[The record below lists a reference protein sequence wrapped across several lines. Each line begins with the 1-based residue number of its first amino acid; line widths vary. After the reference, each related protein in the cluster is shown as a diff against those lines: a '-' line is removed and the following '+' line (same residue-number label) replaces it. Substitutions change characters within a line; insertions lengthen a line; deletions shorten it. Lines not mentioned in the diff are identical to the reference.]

1 MNQSIA
7 RVATLLVAIAAV
19 SGCYQKIG
27 PGGIEQG
34 AGSCKQTIDKDGVK
48 QGCGWMG
55 QSVGR

>member
-48 QGCGWMG
+48 
-55 QSVGR
+55 

>member
-1 MNQSIA
+1 MTRWMIRST
-7 RVATLLVAIAAV
+7 ATLITLVAL
-19 SGCYQKIG
+19 SGCYQKVG